1 MDKDRFS
8 AVLSLLVPQMAQEY
22 MKRTDEEQ
30 EAAIIKLYSSKL
42 YEMLE
47 KEETKMWHFSP
58 EMLCDILQNELDG
71 LEIEIPIEG

>member
-8 AVLSLLVPQMAQEY
+8 AMLSLLVPQIAKEY
-22 MKRTDEEQ
+22 MERTGEEQ
-30 EAAIIKLYSSKL
+30 EPAIIKIYSSKL

-58 EMLCDILQNELDG
+58 EMLCDILQDELEG
-71 LEIEIPIEG
+71 KEIEIPIEG